1 MNGHVYR
8 FTVVPG
14 GHSEVSDDLA
24 EALFEV
30 GCDDGSPW
38 SSQGVAAVGF
48 DREAESFEQAV
59 RSAIA
64 DVQKAGC
71 HVAWVKIEPQDLVEA
86 AARGKTSD
94 DCSPQPS

>member
-1 MNGHVYR
+1 MTTYR
-8 FTVVPG
+8 FTVVLADFGEIP
-14 GHSEVSDDLA
+14 DDLA
-24 EALFEV
+24 EALFEA

-71 HVAWVKIEPQDLVEA
+71 HVAWIKIEPEDLVQRTPTGDVTA
-86 AARGKTSD
+86 AKK
-94 DCSPQPS
+94 

>member
-1 MNGHVYR
+1 MATYR
-8 FTVVPG
+8 FTVILAG
-14 GHSEVSDDLA
+14 LDEISDDLA
-24 EALFEV
+24 EALFEA

-48 DREAESFEQAV
+48 DRQSESLEQAV

-71 HVAWVKIEPQDLVEA
+71 RVAWVKMEPQDFSELAPAGTATA
-86 AARGKTSD
+86 ANK
-94 DCSPQPS
+94 

>member
-1 MNGHVYR
+1 MATYR
-8 FTVVPG
+8 FTVILAG
-14 GHSEVSDDLA
+14 LDEISDDLA
-24 EALFEV
+24 EALFEA

-48 DREAESFEQAV
+48 DRQAESFEQAV

-71 HVAWVKIEPQDLVEA
+71 RVAWVRIDLEDLATSAPA
-86 AARGKTSD
+86 ADITAAKE
-94 DCSPQPS
+94 